1 MKSLLLSHWNKSTG
15 PETIINYPPDKNLIT
30 KDVLLKIWAQHELD
44 KDNTMIELQV
54 SAENEAFRK
63 YVSILLLKEEELYF
77 LILIYEQEEEEVIS
91 PDILAIIGRNLL
103 ELMNTN
109 KITRA
114 ISEAFNTIN
123 NYSKHETENLINF
136 FQDKIKFTILQIL
149 EEGVISKSNLTNK
162 LRQEYGFSTVNM
174 DLLLISF
181 LTENLIVKK
190 FIPGFK
196 ECYFLIKDLTYARI
210 PPDKL
215 PENIKD
221 DDQILKRYQQE
232 LIQFFSNYEYAKE
245 IQDKSLTGFLIDKD
259 IYNLIKELRNRSFTV
274 NECLNSL
281 NNKEDLFT
289 ELLEKKII
297 FEAKGVVYL
306 FSDIRF
312 IKFTP
317 LYIINNLKQRYFD
330 QDISLDQYHAHLKLL
345 LAASPISNNYK
356 VI

>member
-15 PETIINYPPDKNLIT
+15 PESIINYPPDKNLIT
-30 KDVLLKIWAQHELD
+30 KDLLLKIWAQHELV
-44 KDNTMIELQV
+44 DNTMIELQV
-54 SAENEAFRK
+54 SAENEVFRK
-63 YVSILLLKEEELYF
+63 YVSILQEYENEIYF
-77 LILIYEQEEEEVIS
+77 LILIYEQKEEEVIS

-123 NYSKHETENLINF
+123 NYSKHESENLINF

-162 LRQEYGFSTVNM
+162 LRQEYGFSTVNI

-190 FIPGFK
+190 IVPGFK
-196 ECYFLIKDLTYARI
+196 ECYFLIQDLTYARI
-210 PPDKL
+210 PPEKL
-215 PENIKD
+215 PEIIK
-221 DDQILKRYQQE
+221 DDQILKRYKQE
-232 LIQFFSNYEYAKE
+232 LIQFFSNYEFAKE
-245 IQDKSLTGFLIDKD
+245 IQDKYLTGFLIDKD
-259 IYNLIKELRNRSFTV
+259 IYNLIKELRHRSFTV

-281 NNKEDLFT
+281 NNKEDLFA

-297 FEAKGVVYL
+297 FEAKGFCFL

-312 IKFTP
+312 VKFTP
-317 LYIINNLKQRYFD
+317 FYIINNLNKRYHD
-330 QDISLDQYHAHLKLL
+330 QNISLDQYHTHLKLL
-345 LAASPISNNYK
+345 LDKSSIDNYC
-356 VI
+356 II

>member
-1 MKSLLLSHWNKSTG
+1 MSHWNKSTG
-15 PETIINYPPDKNLIT
+15 PESIIHYPPDKNLIT
-30 KDVLLKIWAQHELD
+30 KDLLLKIWAQHELD

-63 YVSILLLKEEELYF
+63 YISILQEYENEIYF
-77 LILIYEQEEEEVIS
+77 LILIYEQKEEEVIS
-91 PDILAIIGRNLL
+91 PDILAIIGKNLL

-114 ISEAFNTIN
+114 ISEAFTTIN
-123 NYSKHETENLINF
+123 NYSKHESENLINF

-149 EEGVISKSNLTNK
+149 EEGVISKSDLTNK

-181 LTENLIVKK
+181 LHENLIVKK
-190 FIPGFK
+190 IVPGFK
-196 ECYFLIKDLTYARI
+196 ECYFLINDLTYARI
-210 PPDKL
+210 PPKKL
-215 PENIKD
+215 PEIIK

-232 LIQFFSNYEYAKE
+232 LIQFFSNYEFTKE
-245 IQDKSLTGFLIDKD
+245 IQSKFLTGFLIDKD
-259 IYNLIKELRNRSFTV
+259 IYNLIKELRHRSFTV
-274 NECLNSL
+274 NECLNYL

-297 FEAKGVVYL
+297 FEAKGIIYL
-306 FSDIRF
+306 FADIRF

-317 LYIINNLKQRYFD
+317 LYIAPLLKKRYQD
-330 QDISLDQYHAHLKLL
+330 QKISLDQYHAHLKLL
-345 LAASPISNNYK
+345 LGKSPISNYI

>member
-15 PETIINYPPDKNLIT
+15 PESIIHYPPDKNLIT
-30 KDVLLKIWAQHELD
+30 KDLLLKIWAQHELD

-63 YVSILLLKEEELYF
+63 YISILQEYENEIYF
-77 LILIYEQEEEEVIS
+77 LILIYEQKEEAVIS
-91 PDILAIIGRNLL
+91 PDILAIIGKNLL

-123 NYSKHETENLINF
+123 NYSKHESENLINF

-149 EEGVISKSNLTNK
+149 EEGVISKSSLTNK
-162 LRQEYGFSTVNM
+162 LRQEYGFSTVNI

-181 LTENLIVKK
+181 LTEDLIVKK
-190 FIPGFK
+190 IVPGFK
-196 ECYFLIKDLTYARI
+196 ECYFLINDLTYARI

-215 PENIKD
+215 PEIIK

-232 LIQFFSNYEYAKE
+232 LIQFFSNYEYTKE

-259 IYNLIKELRNRSFTV
+259 IYNLIKELRNKSFTV

-289 ELLEKKII
+289 ELLEKRII
-297 FEAKGVVYL
+297 FEMKGIVYL

-317 LYIINNLKQRYFD
+317 LYIINNLKQRYQD
-330 QDISLDQYHAHLKLL
+330 QIISLDQYHAHLKLL
-345 LAASPISNNYK
+345 LDESPINS
-356 VI
+356 

>member
-15 PETIINYPPDKNLIT
+15 PESIIHYPPDKNLIT
-30 KDVLLKIWAQHELD
+30 KDLLLKIWAQHELD

-54 SAENEAFRK
+54 STENEAFRK
-63 YVSILLLKEEELYF
+63 YVSILQEYENEIYF
-77 LILIYEQEEEEVIS
+77 LILIYEQKEEEVIS
-91 PDILAIIGRNLL
+91 PDILSIIGRNLL

-123 NYSKHETENLINF
+123 NYSKHESENLINF

-149 EEGVISKSNLTNK
+149 QEGVISKSSLTNK
-162 LRQEYGFSTVNM
+162 LRQEYGFSTVNI
-174 DLLLISF
+174 DLLMITF

-190 FIPGFK
+190 NVPGFK

-215 PENIKD
+215 PEMIKD
-221 DDQILKRYQQE
+221 DAQILKRYQQE
-232 LIQFFSNYEYAKE
+232 LTQFFSNYEYAKE

-259 IYNLIKELRNRSFTV
+259 MYNLIKELRHRSFTV

-289 ELLEKKII
+289 ALLEKQII
-297 FEAKGVVYL
+297 FEMKGIVYL

-317 LYIINNLKQRYFD
+317 HYIINNLKKRYQD
-330 QDISLDQYHAHLKLL
+330 QNISLDQYHAHLKLL
-345 LAASPISNNYK
+345 LGISPINSYN

>member
-15 PETIINYPPDKNLIT
+15 PESIINYPPDKNLIT
-30 KDVLLKIWAQHELD
+30 KDLLLKIWAQHELV
-44 KDNTMIELQV
+44 DNTMIELQV
-54 SAENEAFRK
+54 SAENDVFRK
-63 YVSILLLKEEELYF
+63 YVSILQEYENEIYF
-77 LILIYEQEEEEVIS
+77 LILIYEQKEEEIIS

-123 NYSKHETENLINF
+123 NYSKHEGENLINF

-162 LRQEYGFSTVNM
+162 LRQEYGFSTVNI

-190 FIPGFK
+190 IVPGFK
-196 ECYFLIKDLTYARI
+196 ECYFLIQDLTYARI
-210 PPDKL
+210 PPEKL
-215 PENIKD
+215 PEIIE
-221 DDQILKRYQQE
+221 DDQILKRYKQE
-232 LIQFFSNYEYAKE
+232 LIQFFSNYEYAKV

-259 IYNLIKELRNRSFTV
+259 IYNLIKELRHRSFTV

-281 NNKEDLFT
+281 NNKEDLFA

-297 FEAKGVVYL
+297 FEAKGFCFL

-317 LYIINNLKQRYFD
+317 FYVINNLNKRY
-330 QDISLDQYHAHLKLL
+330 QEKNISLDQYHAHLKLL
-345 LAASPISNNYK
+345 LDKSSIDNYS
-356 VI
+356 II

>member
-15 PETIINYPPDKNLIT
+15 PESIIQYPPDKNPIT
-30 KDVLLKIWAQHELD
+30 KDLLLKIWAQHELD
-44 KDNTMIELQV
+44 KDNIMIELQV
-54 SAENEAFRK
+54 SDERVAFRK
-63 YVSILLLKEEELYF
+63 YVSILQDYENEIYF
-77 LILIYEQEEEEVIS
+77 LILNYEEKEEVVIS

-123 NYSKHETENLINF
+123 NYSKHESENLINF
-136 FQDKIKFTILQIL
+136 FQDKIKFTILEIL
-149 EEGVISKSNLTNK
+149 EEGVISKLNLTNK
-162 LRQEYGFSTVNM
+162 LREEYGFSTVNI

-181 LTENLIVKK
+181 LQENLIVKK
-190 FIPGFK
+190 IVPGLK

-210 PPDKL
+210 PPEYL
-215 PENIKD
+215 PELIQD
-221 DDQILKRYQQE
+221 EQILKKFQQE
-232 LIQFFSNYEYAKE
+232 LIQFFSNYDYTQE
-245 IQDKSLTGFLIDKD
+245 IQNKSLTGILIDKE
-259 IYNLIKELRNRSFTV
+259 IYNLIKELRHRVITV
-274 NECLNSL
+274 NECLNFL
-281 NNKEDLFT
+281 NNNEDLFM

-297 FEAKGVVYL
+297 FEAKGSVYL

-317 LYIINNLKQRYFD
+317 LNVINNLKKRYRD
-330 QDISLDQYHAHLKLL
+330 QLISLDQYHAHLKLL
-345 LAASPISNNYK
+345 LNNSLINSFT

>member
-1 MKSLLLSHWNKSTG
+1 MKSLLLCHCNKSTG
-15 PETIINYPPDKNLIT
+15 PESIIHYPPDKNLIT
-30 KDVLLKIWAQHELD
+30 KDLLLKIWAQHELD

-63 YVSILLLKEEELYF
+63 YISILQEHENEIYF
-77 LILIYEQEEEEVIS
+77 LILIYEKEEEVIS

-123 NYSKHETENLINF
+123 NYSKHESQNLINF

-162 LRQEYGFSTVNM
+162 LRQEYGFSTLNI

-190 FIPGFK
+190 IVPGFK
-196 ECYFLIKDLTYARI
+196 ECYFLINDLTYARI
-210 PPDKL
+210 PPVKL
-215 PENIKD
+215 PEMIK
-221 DDQILKRYQQE
+221 DDQILKRYQQD
-232 LIQFFSNYEYAKE
+232 LIQFFSNYEYTKE
-245 IQDKSLTGFLIDKD
+245 IQSKSLTGFLIDKD
-259 IYNLIKELRNRSFTV
+259 IYNLIKELRHRSLTV

-297 FEAKGVVYL
+297 FEMKGECFL

-317 LYIINNLKQRYFD
+317 LYIINNLKQRYQD
-330 QDISLDQYHAHLKLL
+330 QNISLDQYHAHLKLL
-345 LAASPISNNYK
+345 LDQSPINSYN

>member
-15 PETIINYPPDKNLIT
+15 PESIINYPPDKNLIT
-30 KDVLLKIWAQHELD
+30 KDLLLKIWAQHELV
-44 KDNTMIELQV
+44 DNTMIELQV
-54 SAENEAFRK
+54 SAENEVFRK
-63 YVSILLLKEEELYF
+63 YVSILQEYENEIYF
-77 LILIYEQEEEEVIS
+77 LILIYEQKEEEVIS

-123 NYSKHETENLINF
+123 NYSKHESENLINF

-162 LRQEYGFSTVNM
+162 LRQEYGFSTVNI

-190 FIPGFK
+190 IVPGFK
-196 ECYFLIKDLTYARI
+196 ECYFLIQDLTYARI
-210 PPDKL
+210 PPEKL
-215 PENIKD
+215 PEIIK
-221 DDQILKRYQQE
+221 DDQILKRYKQE
-232 LIQFFSNYEYAKE
+232 LIQFFSNYEFAKE
-245 IQDKSLTGFLIDKD
+245 IQDKYLTGFLIDKD
-259 IYNLIKELRNRSFTV
+259 IYNLIKELRHRSFTV

-281 NNKEDLFT
+281 NNKEDLFA
-289 ELLEKKII
+289 ELLKKKII
-297 FEAKGVVYL
+297 FEAKGFCFL

-312 IKFTP
+312 VKFTP
-317 LYIINNLKQRYFD
+317 FYIINNLNKRYHD
-330 QDISLDQYHAHLKLL
+330 QNISLDQYHTHLKLL
-345 LAASPISNNYK
+345 LDKSSIDNYC
-356 VI
+356 II

>member
-1 MKSLLLSHWNKSTG
+1 
-15 PETIINYPPDKNLIT
+15 
-30 KDVLLKIWAQHELD
+30 
-44 KDNTMIELQV
+44 
-54 SAENEAFRK
+54 
-63 YVSILLLKEEELYF
+63 
-77 LILIYEQEEEEVIS
+77 
-91 PDILAIIGRNLL
+91 RNLL

-123 NYSKHETENLINF
+123 NYSKHESENLINF

-149 EEGVISKSNLTNK
+149 EEGVISKSNLSLK
-162 LRQEYGFSTVNM
+162 LRKEYGFSTVNI

-190 FIPGFK
+190 NVPGFK
-196 ECYFLIKDLTYARI
+196 ECYFLINDLTYARI
-210 PPDKL
+210 PPGKL
-215 PENIKD
+215 PEMIK

-232 LIQFFSNYEYAKE
+232 LIQFFSNYEYTKE
-245 IQDKSLTGFLIDKD
+245 IQSKSLTGFLIDKD
-259 IYNLIKELRNRSFTV
+259 IYNLIKELRHRSFTV

-317 LYIINNLKQRYFD
+317 LFIINNLKKRY
-330 QDISLDQYHAHLKLL
+330 QDENISLDQYHAHLKLL
-345 LAASPISNNYK
+345 LDKSPISSYN
-356 VI
+356 VV

>member
-15 PETIINYPPDKNLIT
+15 PESIINYPPDKNLIT
-30 KDVLLKIWAQHELD
+30 KELLLKIWAQHELD
-44 KDNTMIELQV
+44 KDNTMIELQL
-54 SAENEAFRK
+54 SAENEVYRK
-63 YVSILLLKEEELYF
+63 YISILQEYENEIYF
-77 LILIYEQEEEEVIS
+77 LILIYEEKEEEVIS

-123 NYSKHETENLINF
+123 NYSKRESENLINF

-149 EEGVISKSNLTNK
+149 EEGVISKSDLISK
-162 LRQEYGFSTVNM
+162 LRQEYGFSTVNI

-181 LTENLIVKK
+181 LTENLIIKK
-190 FIPGFK
+190 VVPGFK

-215 PENIKD
+215 PDFHE
-221 DDQILKRYQQE
+221 DDQVIKRYQQE
-232 LIQFFSNYEYAKE
+232 LIQFFSNYEYTKE
-245 IQDKSLTGFLIDKD
+245 IQSKALTGFLIDKN
-259 IYNLIKELRNRSFTV
+259 IYNLIKELRNKSFTV
-274 NECLNSL
+274 NECLNAL

-289 ELLEKKII
+289 ELLEKKVI
-297 FEAKGVVYL
+297 FEMKGIVYL

-317 LYIINNLKQRYFD
+317 LYIIENLKKRYQD
-330 QDISLDQYHAHLKLL
+330 QNISLDQYHAHLKLL
-345 LAASPISNNYK
+345 LDQSPNNNYS